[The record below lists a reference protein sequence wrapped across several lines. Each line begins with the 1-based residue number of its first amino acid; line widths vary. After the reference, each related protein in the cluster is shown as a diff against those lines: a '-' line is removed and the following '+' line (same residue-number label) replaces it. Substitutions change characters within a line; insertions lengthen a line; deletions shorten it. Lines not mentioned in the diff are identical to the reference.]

1 VIHRLLLCLGPLAVA
16 GMMAIGTAS
25 PKAADT
31 DLDAFMR
38 QVLARRD
45 DNWKKLQQYI
55 LDERET
61 IDVRGPERTPLWGE
75 RRDYTWYIRDGFF
88 VRSPVKFNGVEIGEA
103 DRRKYEAEFLK
114 RTQARDKRRG
124 RPPLPDAADAPES
137 TTATPAVGAEEQ
149 QPNSATVATAETTR
163 DVDALLQQ
171 AREPQFVS
179 SFYFL
184 RFRFEEGNYALV
196 GHETLDGRD
205 VLRIEYYPTHLF
217 RGTDRRRGSGPPGS
231 RALDDK
237 NASEADQAKSRAY
250 DSEFQRLMN
259 KVALVTLWVEPTSH
273 QIVKYTFDN
282 IELDFLPAQWLVHVD
297 DVHATMT
304 MGQPFPDVW
313 LPHDA
318 DFNVRVTLA
327 VGPLSAHYTLDYHDY
342 RRPDVTTKVGI
353 PKGR

>member
-1 VIHRLLLCLGPLAVA
+1 MTHRLFVCWGSLVA
-16 GMMAIGTAS
+16 ACMMAIGTAS
-25 PKAADT
+25 PRAADT

-88 VRSPVKFNGVEIGEA
+88 VRSPVRFNGVEIGEA
-103 DRRKYEAEFLK
+103 DRRKYEAEFL
-114 RTQARDKRRG
+114 RRSQERDKRRG
-124 RPPLPDAADAPES
+124 RPPLPDAVDAPPSPPTMQAE
-137 TTATPAVGAEEQ
+137 GAG
-149 QPNSATVATAETTR
+149 
-163 DVDALLQQ
+163 DVDGLLHQ

-205 VLRIEYYPTHLF
+205 LLRIEYYPTHLF
-217 RGTDRRRGSGPPGS
+217 RGTDRRRSGGRSASGADRDKGSNETSPS
-231 RALDDK
+231 TEQSNRD
-237 NASEADQAKSRAY
+237 Y
-250 DSEFQRLMN
+250 DAAFQRLMN
-259 KVALVTLWVEPTSH
+259 KVALVTLWVEPNAH

-282 IELDFLPAQWLVHVD
+282 IDLDFLPAQWLVHVD

-304 MGQPFPDVW
+304 MAQPFPDVW

-318 DFNVRVTLA
+318 DFNVKVTLA

-342 RRPDVTTKVGI
+342 RRPDVTTKVGV